1 MKQRPKPNSAS
12 HPSVG
17 TEGDIAKR
25 AEERKKLNALR
36 LTAEQLEPY
45 VMSLDEMRKWGYIV
59 EIPTG
64 EGGSRPSE
72 DGSVKTCERCSSA
85 FKVKRRE
92 EASMDECVYHWGK
105 AFSAKASGTSRPI
118 YVQPVYCNRGGSADD

>member
-1 MKQRPKPNSAS
+1 MKR
-12 HPSVG
+12 V
-17 TEGDIAKR
+17 
-25 AEERKKLNALR
+25 EERKKLNALR

-59 EIPTG
+59 DIPAG

-72 DGSVKTCERCSSA
+72 EGSVKTCERCSGA
-85 FKVKRRE
+85 FKVKRKE

-105 AFSAKASGTSRPI
+105 AFSAKASGTSIFTHVRSD
-118 YVQPVYCNRGGSADD
+118 YCNRSGSAADWVC